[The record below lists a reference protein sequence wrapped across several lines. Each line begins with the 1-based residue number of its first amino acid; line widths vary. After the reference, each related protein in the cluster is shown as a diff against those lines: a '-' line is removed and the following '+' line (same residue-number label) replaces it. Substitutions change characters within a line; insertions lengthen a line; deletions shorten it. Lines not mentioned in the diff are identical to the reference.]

1 MEEKIDKKPK
11 QRKRKRRR
19 KKADH
24 SFYIVQGVLIL
35 FLAAV
40 VLLFVKSD
48 YAKGIFSLRREAIEM
63 VQNATIEDLQG
74 QRVGTIYDAEGNVLA
89 ELKNERNIRYLTSE
103 EIPQLVKDAFVSV
116 EDKRFYKHNGVDFF
130 ALTRA
135 VTKLINKDAITQGG
149 STITQQLARNVF
161 LTHEVSWQRKVKEMF
176 IAWELEKNYSKD
188 QILEFYVNNIFYSN
202 NCYGIESASE
212 KYFGKT
218 TAECSLSE
226 VAFLCAIPNSPS
238 RYNPLEHKESTLER
252 RDVILDAMYK
262 NDKISKA
269 EYEQALAETIQV
281 DSHSKVYEQSWARSY
296 AIHCVVEEMMRSD
309 GFEFQYDFSL
319 VTDREAYEELYDETF
334 ASYREKLFLSGYQIY
349 TSIDP
354 TQQEA
359 LQTAIDAKL
368 EEYNTKNT
376 NGTYALQGAATC
388 IEQETGLVTAIVGGR
403 SQEDVS
409 YDYNRAYLSSRP
421 PGSAIKPLIVYTP
434 LLERGYTASST
445 VEDKKYPEGPKN
457 ANGQYVGSVSL
468 QRAVEQSINTV
479 AWSKFNE
486 LGAETA
492 MQYLLDMEFTEIMPQ
507 DYTGSSA
514 LGGFTRG
521 ASTLEMSAAYTAL
534 ANGGVY
540 RTPSCILKIEDSYGN
555 IVYEYEPEEKQV
567 YEAAAAGAMTEILEG
582 VMKNGT
588 AKGQGLDQMPS
599 AGKTG
604 TTNENKD
611 GWFVG
616 YTPYYTTSI
625 WVGYDSPRW
634 LKGLT
639 GSAYPAQIWHTY
651 MQEIHEELQ
660 VKDFGESNGT

>member
-1 MEEKIDKKPK
+1 MDENKKKKK
-11 QRKRKRRR
+11 QKRHKRK
-19 KKADH
+19 DH
-24 SFYIVQGVLIL
+24 SFYIIQGVIL
-35 FLAAV
+35 LAFLAV
-40 VLLFVKSD
+40 IFLFVKSD
-48 YAKGIFSLRREAIEM
+48 YAGGIFSLRREALEA
-63 VQNATIEDLQG
+63 VENSTIEDMQG
-74 QRVGTIYDAEGNVLA
+74 QRVGTIYDADGGIIA

-103 EIPQLVKDAFVSV
+103 EIPQTVKDAFVSI

-176 IAWELEKNYSKD
+176 IAWELEKKYTKD
-188 QILEFYVNNIFYSN
+188 EILEFYVNNIFYAN
-202 NCYGIESASE
+202 NCYGIESASQ

-218 TAECSLSE
+218 ISECSISE

-238 RYNPLEHKESTLER
+238 RFDPLENKENTLER
-252 RDVILDAMYK
+252 RDVILDAMYD
-262 NDKISKA
+262 NDKISKE
-269 EYEQALAETIQV
+269 EYEAALAETITV
-281 DSHSKVYEQSWARSY
+281 DSHSTTYEQSWAKSY
-296 AIHCVVEEMMRSD
+296 VIHCVVEEMMAAD
-309 GFEFQYDFSL
+309 GFEFQYDFEQ
-319 VTDREAYEELYDETF
+319 VTDREDYEELYDEKF
-334 ASYREKLFLSGYQIY
+334 AEYREKLYLSGYQIY

-354 TQQEA
+354 EQQTA
-359 LQTAIDAKL
+359 LQNAIDVKL

-376 NGTYALQGAATC
+376 NGSYALQCAATC
-388 IEQETGLVTAIVGGR
+388 IDNETGLVTAIVGGR

-421 PGSAIKPLIVYTP
+421 PGSAIKPLVVYTP
-434 LLERGYTASST
+434 LLERGYTANSIVNDT
-445 VEDKKYPEGPKN
+445 KDPEGPKN
-457 ANGQYVGSVSL
+457 SNGQYSGNISL
-468 QRAVEQSINTV
+468 RTAVEKSKNTV
-479 AWSKFNE
+479 AWAKFNE

-492 MQYLLDMEFTEIMPQ
+492 MQYLLEMEFADIMPQ

-521 ASTLEMSAAYTAL
+521 ASTLEMSAAYTTL

-540 RTPSCILKIEDSYGN
+540 RRPTCIIRVEDSYGN
-555 IVYEYEPEEKQV
+555 VVFEPKAEEKQV
-567 YEAAAAGAMTEILEG
+567 YEASAAEAMTDILEG
-582 VMKNGT
+582 VMTNGT
-588 AKGQGLDQMPS
+588 AKGQGLERMPS

-611 GWFVG
+611 GWFAG

-639 GSAYPAQIWHTY
+639 GSAYPAEIWHNF
-651 MQEIHEELQ
+651 MEEIHTGLP
-660 VKDFGESNGT
+660 VKNFGE

>member
-1 MEEKIDKKPK
+1 MDENKKKKK
-11 QRKRKRRR
+11 QKRHKRK
-19 KKADH
+19 DH
-24 SFYIVQGVLIL
+24 SFYIIQGVIL
-35 FLAAV
+35 VAFLAV
-40 VLLFVKSD
+40 IFLFVKSD
-48 YAKGIFSLRREAIEM
+48 YAGGIFSLRREALEA
-63 VQNATIEDLQG
+63 VENSTIEDMQG
-74 QRVGTIYDAEGNVLA
+74 QRVGTIYDADGGIIA

-103 EIPQLVKDAFVSV
+103 EIPRTVKDAFVSI

-176 IAWELEKNYSKD
+176 IAWELEKKYTKD
-188 QILEFYVNNIFYSN
+188 EILEFYVNNIFYAN
-202 NCYGIESASE
+202 NCYGIESASQ

-218 TAECSLSE
+218 ISECSISE

-238 RYNPLEHKESTLER
+238 RFDPLENKENTLER
-252 RDVILDAMYK
+252 RDVILDAMYD
-262 NDKISKA
+262 NDKISKE
-269 EYEQALAETIQV
+269 EYEAALAETITV
-281 DSHSKVYEQSWARSY
+281 DSHSTTYEQSWAKSY
-296 AIHCVVEEMMRSD
+296 VIHCVVEEMMAAD
-309 GFEFQYDFSL
+309 GFEFQYDFEQ
-319 VTDREAYEELYDETF
+319 VTDREDYEELYDEKF
-334 ASYREKLFLSGYQIY
+334 AEYREKLYLSGYQIY
-349 TSIDP
+349 TSIEP
-354 TQQEA
+354 EQQTA
-359 LQTAIDAKL
+359 LQNAIDVKL

-376 NGTYALQGAATC
+376 NGSYALQCAATC
-388 IEQETGLVTAIVGGR
+388 IDNETGLVTAIVGGR

-421 PGSAIKPLIVYTP
+421 PGSAIKPLVVYTP
-434 LLERGYTASST
+434 LLERGYTANSIVNDT
-445 VEDKKYPEGPKN
+445 KDPEGPKN
-457 ANGQYVGSVSL
+457 SNGQYSGNISL
-468 QRAVEQSINTV
+468 RTAVEKSKNTV
-479 AWSKFNE
+479 AWAKFNE

-492 MQYLLDMEFTEIMPQ
+492 MQYLLEMEFADIMPQ

-521 ASTLEMSAAYTAL
+521 ASTLEMSAAYTTL

-540 RTPSCILKIEDSYGN
+540 RRPTCIIRVEDSYGN
-555 IVYEYEPEEKQV
+555 VVFEPKAEEKQV
-567 YEAAAAGAMTEILEG
+567 YEASAAEAMTDILEG
-582 VMKNGT
+582 VMTNGT
-588 AKGQGLDQMPS
+588 AKGQGLERMPS

-611 GWFVG
+611 GWFAG

-639 GSAYPAQIWHTY
+639 GSAYPAEIWHNF
-651 MQEIHEELQ
+651 MEEIHTGLP
-660 VKDFGESNGT
+660 VKNFGE

>member
-1 MEEKIDKKPK
+1 MEEI
-11 QRKRKRRR
+11 KRKKKR
-19 KKADH
+19 KKRKKKDH
-24 SFYIVQGVLIL
+24 SFYLIQGLII
-35 FLAAV
+35 LAFVAIIF
-40 VLLFVKSD
+40 LFVKSD
-48 YAKGIFSLRREAIEM
+48 YAGGIFALRRDAIET
-63 VQNATIEDLQG
+63 VSNSTLEEIQG
-74 QRVGTIYDAEGNVLA
+74 QRVGTIYASDGSIIT

-103 EIPQLVKDAFVSV
+103 EIPQTVKDAFVSV

-176 IAWELEKNYSKD
+176 IAWELEKMYSKD
-188 QILEFYVNNIFYSN
+188 QILEFYVNNIFYAN
-202 NCYGIESASE
+202 NCYGIEAASR
-212 KYFGKT
+212 KYFGKST
-218 TAECSLSE
+218 SECSISE

-238 RYNPLEHKESTLER
+238 RFDPLDHKENTLER
-252 RDVILDAMYK
+252 RDVILEAMYD
-262 NDKISKA
+262 NDKISKE
-269 EYEQALAETIQV
+269 EYETALAEVITV
-281 DSHSKVYEQSWARSY
+281 DSYSKTYEQSWARSY
-296 AIHCVVEEMMRSD
+296 AIHCVVEEMMRAD
-309 GFEFQYDFSL
+309 GFKFQYDFAQ
-319 VTDREAYEELYDETF
+319 VTDREDYEELYDATF
-334 ASYREKLFLSGYQIY
+334 AEYREKLFLSGYQIY

-354 TQQEA
+354 SQQNA
-359 LQTAIDAKL
+359 LQNAIDVKL

-376 NGTYALQGAATC
+376 NGSYALQCAATC
-388 IEQETGLVTAIVGGR
+388 IDNETGLVTAIVGGR

-421 PGSAIKPLIVYTP
+421 PGSAIKPLVVYTP
-434 LLERGYTASST
+434 LLERGYTANST

-457 ANGQYVGSVSL
+457 ANNSYAGSISL
-468 QRAVEQSINTV
+468 RTAVEKSINTV

-492 MQYLLDMEFTEIMPQ
+492 MQYLLEMEFTDIMPQ

-521 ASTLEMSAAYTAL
+521 ASTLEMSGAYAAL

-540 RTPSCILKIEDSYGN
+540 RSPSCIVRVEDSYGN
-555 IVYEYEPEEKQV
+555 VVYEHQSEEKQV
-567 YEAAAAGAMTEILEG
+567 YEKSAADAMTDILKG
-582 VMKNGT
+582 VMTNGT
-588 AKGQGLDQMPS
+588 AKGQGLSNMPS

-611 GWFVG
+611 GWFAG

-639 GSAYPAQIWHTY
+639 GSAYPAEIWHNF
-651 MQEIHEELQ
+651 MEEIHAGLP
-660 VKDFGESNGT
+660 VKNFGE

>member
-1 MEEKIDKKPK
+1 MDENKKKKK
-11 QRKRKRRR
+11 QKRHKRK
-19 KKADH
+19 DH
-24 SFYIVQGVLIL
+24 SFYIIQGVIL
-35 FLAAV
+35 LAFLAV
-40 VLLFVKSD
+40 IFLFVKSD
-48 YAKGIFSLRREAIEM
+48 YTGGIFSLRREALEA
-63 VQNATIEDLQG
+63 VENSTIEDMQG
-74 QRVGTIYDAEGNVLA
+74 QRVGTIYDADGGITA

-103 EIPQLVKDAFVSV
+103 EIPQTVKDAFVSI

-176 IAWELEKNYSKD
+176 IAWELEKKYTKD
-188 QILEFYVNNIFYSN
+188 EILEFYVNNIFYAN
-202 NCYGIESASE
+202 NCYGIESASQ

-218 TAECSLSE
+218 ISECSISE

-238 RYNPLEHKESTLER
+238 RFDPLENKENTLER
-252 RDVILDAMYK
+252 RDVILDAMYD
-262 NDKISKA
+262 NDKISKE
-269 EYEQALAETIQV
+269 EYEVALAETITV
-281 DSHSKVYEQSWARSY
+281 DSHSTTYEQSWAKSY
-296 AIHCVVEEMMRSD
+296 VIHCVVEEMMAAD
-309 GFEFQYDFSL
+309 GFEFQYDFEQ
-319 VTDREAYEELYDETF
+319 VTDREDYEELYDEKF
-334 ASYREKLFLSGYQIY
+334 AEYREKLYLSGYQIY
-349 TSIDP
+349 TSIEP
-354 TQQEA
+354 EQQTA
-359 LQTAIDAKL
+359 LQNAIDVKL

-376 NGTYALQGAATC
+376 NGSYALQCAATC
-388 IEQETGLVTAIVGGR
+388 IDNETGLVTAIVGGR

-421 PGSAIKPLIVYTP
+421 PGSAIKPLVVYTP
-434 LLERGYTASST
+434 LLERGYTANSIVNDT
-445 VEDKKYPEGPKN
+445 KDPEGPKN
-457 ANGQYVGSVSL
+457 SNGQYSGNISL
-468 QRAVEQSINTV
+468 RTAVEKSKNTV
-479 AWSKFNE
+479 AWAKFNE

-492 MQYLLDMEFTEIMPQ
+492 MQYLLEMEFADIMPQ

-521 ASTLEMSAAYTAL
+521 ASTLEMSAAYTTL

-540 RTPSCILKIEDSYGN
+540 RRPTCIIRVEDSYGN
-555 IVYEYEPEEKQV
+555 VVFEPKAEEKQV
-567 YEAAAAGAMTEILEG
+567 YEASA
-582 VMKNGT
+582 
-588 AKGQGLDQMPS
+588 

-611 GWFVG
+611 GWFAG

-639 GSAYPAQIWHTY
+639 GSAYPAEIWHNF
-651 MQEIHEELQ
+651 MEEIHIGLP
-660 VKDFGESNGT
+660 VKNFGE

>member
-1 MEEKIDKKPK
+1 MDENKKKKK
-11 QRKRKRRR
+11 QKRHKRK
-19 KKADH
+19 DH
-24 SFYIVQGVLIL
+24 SFYIIQGVIL
-35 FLAAV
+35 LAFLAV
-40 VLLFVKSD
+40 IFLFVKSD
-48 YAKGIFSLRREAIEM
+48 YAGGIFSLRREALEA
-63 VQNATIEDLQG
+63 VENSTIEDMQG
-74 QRVGTIYDAEGNVLA
+74 QRVGTIYDADGGIIA

-103 EIPQLVKDAFVSV
+103 EIPQTVKDAFVSI

-176 IAWELEKNYSKD
+176 IAWELEKKYTKD
-188 QILEFYVNNIFYSN
+188 EILEFYVNNIFYAN
-202 NCYGIESASE
+202 NCYGIESASQ

-218 TAECSLSE
+218 ISECSISE

-238 RYNPLEHKESTLER
+238 RFDPLENKENTLER
-252 RDVILDAMYK
+252 RDVILDAMYD
-262 NDKISKA
+262 NDKISKE
-269 EYEQALAETIQV
+269 EYEAALAETITV
-281 DSHSKVYEQSWARSY
+281 DSHSTTYEQSWAKSY
-296 AIHCVVEEMMRSD
+296 VIHCVVEEMMAAD
-309 GFEFQYDFSL
+309 GFEFQYDFEQ
-319 VTDREAYEELYDETF
+319 VTDREDYEELYDEKF
-334 ASYREKLFLSGYQIY
+334 AEYREKLYLSGYQIY
-349 TSIDP
+349 TSIEP
-354 TQQEA
+354 EQQTA
-359 LQTAIDAKL
+359 LQNAIDVKL

-376 NGTYALQGAATC
+376 NGSYALQCAATC
-388 IEQETGLVTAIVGGR
+388 IDNETGLVTAIVGGR

-421 PGSAIKPLIVYTP
+421 PGSAIKPLVVYTP
-434 LLERGYTASST
+434 LLERGYTANSIVNDT
-445 VEDKKYPEGPKN
+445 KDPEGPKN
-457 ANGQYVGSVSL
+457 SNGQYSGNISL
-468 QRAVEQSINTV
+468 RTAVEKSKNTV
-479 AWSKFNE
+479 AWAKFNE

-492 MQYLLDMEFTEIMPQ
+492 MQYLLEMEFTDIMPQ

-521 ASTLEMSAAYTAL
+521 ASTLEMSAAYTTL

-540 RTPSCILKIEDSYGN
+540 RRPTCIIRVEDSYGN
-555 IVYEYEPEEKQV
+555 VVFEPKAEEKQV
-567 YEAAAAGAMTEILEG
+567 YEASAAEAMTDILEG
-582 VMKNGT
+582 VMTNGT
-588 AKGQGLDQMPS
+588 AKGQGLEHMPS

-611 GWFVG
+611 GWFAG

-639 GSAYPAQIWHTY
+639 GSAYPAEIWHNF
-651 MQEIHEELQ
+651 MEEIHTGLP
-660 VKDFGESNGT
+660 VKNFGE

>member
-1 MEEKIDKKPK
+1 MDENKKKKK
-11 QRKRKRRR
+11 QKRHKRK
-19 KKADH
+19 DH
-24 SFYIVQGVLIL
+24 SFYIIQGVIL
-35 FLAAV
+35 VAFLAV
-40 VLLFVKSD
+40 IFLFVKSD
-48 YAKGIFSLRREAIEM
+48 YAGGIFSLRREALEA
-63 VQNATIEDLQG
+63 VENSTIEDMQG
-74 QRVGTIYDAEGNVLA
+74 QRVGTIYDADGGIIA

-103 EIPQLVKDAFVSV
+103 EIPRTVKDAFVSI

-176 IAWELEKNYSKD
+176 IAWELEKKYTKD
-188 QILEFYVNNIFYSN
+188 EILEFYVNNIFYAN
-202 NCYGIESASE
+202 NCYGIESASQ

-218 TAECSLSE
+218 ISECSISE

-238 RYNPLEHKESTLER
+238 RFDPLENKENTLER
-252 RDVILDAMYK
+252 RDVILDAMYD
-262 NDKISKA
+262 NDKISKE
-269 EYEQALAETIQV
+269 EYEAALAETITV
-281 DSHSKVYEQSWARSY
+281 DSHSTTYEQSWAKSY
-296 AIHCVVEEMMRSD
+296 VIHCVVEEMMAAD
-309 GFEFQYDFSL
+309 GFEFQYDFEQ
-319 VTDREAYEELYDETF
+319 VTDREDYEELYDEKF
-334 ASYREKLFLSGYQIY
+334 AEYREKLYLSGYQIY
-349 TSIDP
+349 TSIEP
-354 TQQEA
+354 EQQTA
-359 LQTAIDAKL
+359 LQNAIDVKL

-376 NGTYALQGAATC
+376 NGSYALQCAATC
-388 IEQETGLVTAIVGGR
+388 IDNETGLVTAIVGGR

-421 PGSAIKPLIVYTP
+421 PGSAIKPLVVYTP
-434 LLERGYTASST
+434 LLERGYTANSIVNDT
-445 VEDKKYPEGPKN
+445 KDPEGPKN
-457 ANGQYVGSVSL
+457 SNGQYSGNISL
-468 QRAVEQSINTV
+468 RTAVEKSKNTV
-479 AWSKFNE
+479 AWAKFNE

-492 MQYLLDMEFTEIMPQ
+492 MQYLLEMEFADIMPQ

-521 ASTLEMSAAYTAL
+521 ASTLEMSAAYTTL

-540 RTPSCILKIEDSYGN
+540 RRPTCIIRVEDSYGN
-555 IVYEYEPEEKQV
+555 VVFEPKAEEKQV
-567 YEAAAAGAMTEILEG
+567 YEASAAEAMTDILEG
-582 VMKNGT
+582 VMTNGT
-588 AKGQGLDQMPS
+588 AKGQGLEHMPS

-611 GWFVG
+611 GWFAG

-639 GSAYPAQIWHTY
+639 GSAYPAEIWHNF
-651 MQEIHEELQ
+651 MEEIHTGLP
-660 VKDFGESNGT
+660 VKNFGE